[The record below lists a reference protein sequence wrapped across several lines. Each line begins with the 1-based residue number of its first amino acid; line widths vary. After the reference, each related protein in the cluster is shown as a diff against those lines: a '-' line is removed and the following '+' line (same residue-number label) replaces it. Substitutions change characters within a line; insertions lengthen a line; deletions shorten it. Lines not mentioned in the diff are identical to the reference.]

1 MEKLN
6 NRLLTTAVAAILA
19 AFTTS
24 AIAGPGFR
32 LSSKSPVY
40 QQPKK
45 HKAYFFGYGG
55 FDSGSY
61 LDTTGAFDLDQNW
74 QDNCPP
80 GHDGHYGFDPT
91 QIPINMD
98 FDNGFTLGGGVG
110 VYSGLLGGS
119 RFEIEGFSTQND
131 SGYLEYAGFELP
143 ADFELRTL
151 AIMFNM
157 LKEVPLG
164 ETGAKAYFGGGVGY
178 ATTTFEGD
186 LDTIL
191 YDNENAGFAWQLI
204 AGVDFPVTESF
215 SIFTQYAFRVLS
227 EQHFVTDFGD
237 FTQTTDE
244 NPYSHAVMVGGR
256 VSF

>member
-6 NRLLTTAVAAILA
+6 NRLLTAIVAAVLA
-19 AFTTS
+19 ALTSS

-40 QQPKK
+40 QPKQK
-45 HKAYFFGYGG
+45 KAYFFGYGG
-55 FDSGSY
+55 FDSGSQ
-61 LDTTGAFDLDQNW
+61 LDTTGAFDLDTDW
-74 QDNCPP
+74 EAHCPP
-80 GHDGHYGFDPT
+80 GYEGHYGFDPT
-91 QIPINMD
+91 QIPINID

-119 RFEIEGFSTQND
+119 RFEIEGFSTQSE
-131 SGYLEYAGFELP
+131 SGFTEYAGFELP
-143 ADFELRTL
+143 SDFEIQTL
-151 AIMFNM
+151 AVMFNM

-164 ETGAKAYFGGGVGY
+164 ETGANAYFGGGVGY

-204 AGVDFPVTESF
+204 AGVDFPVTDCF
-215 SIFTQYAFRVLS
+215 SIFTQYAYRVLS
-227 EQHFVTDFGD
+227 DQTFITDFGD

-244 NPYSHAVMVGGR
+244 NPFSHAVMIGGR